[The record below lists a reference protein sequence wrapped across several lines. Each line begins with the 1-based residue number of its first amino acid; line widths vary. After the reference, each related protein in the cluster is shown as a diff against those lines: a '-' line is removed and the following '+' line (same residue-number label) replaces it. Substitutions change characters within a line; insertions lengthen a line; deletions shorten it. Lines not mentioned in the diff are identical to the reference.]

1 MAYVSL
7 YRKWRPQT
15 FSDLVGQD
23 HVVGTLV
30 NALRTGQVHHA
41 LLFTGTR
48 GTGKTSTARILAKA
62 LNCERG
68 PTPEPC
74 NQCEQCVAITEGTS
88 LDVIEIDA
96 ASHGSV
102 DDARDLR
109 EKASYAPASARYKVY
124 IVDEAHMVTTQGF
137 NAMLKVLE
145 EPPEHVRFVFA
156 TTEPHKVIEAI
167 RSRCQ
172 QHDFRRIRT
181 AVLVEDF
188 ARICAAEGVDIDQ
201 PALEL
206 VARAADGSHRDGMS
220 RLDQV
225 LTYAGKRVRLD
236 DVAQVLG
243 MLPVEL
249 RFDLAEALAAHRVA
263 DVFACIERVSEAGH
277 DLHQFAREA
286 LEHVRD
292 LYVLRVAPESSGLV
306 DVTAETRERLA
317 AQAERFDPGGLGRL
331 VRILGDLYLDLRTAT
346 DQRLVLEIGLARA
359 ALPEASLD
367 ADALLARIERLERRL
382 AIGTGEPA
390 QATPPAGPSVARAA
404 AGPVSSPS
412 SAGPVSSPSSAGLAS
427 TRASA
432 GPVPASSAPF
442 RSAAT
447 PAAPAATGASAASGA
462 ADPAAG
468 ATGAAPPVDG
478 RAAARAAPASTR
490 APAAAGRDGGKR
502 DGGKRAGSPDGQA
515 GSGGDGGARA
525 GGRAAAS
532 STRQSVPDAGSRA
545 AATRPTPASPSHQ
558 GAPDPA
564 VDGDWAPAPPAPSA
578 PIDLDLVLR
587 SWPLVVDKVRA
598 ASRVAA
604 TYLDNGRPVAV
615 EGRQVVVEFPPES
628 RFYADALS
636 KEGRSKRVDA
646 ALETV
651 LGGGLGIR
659 LTVGETTAVP
669 APTAGLP
676 ATSPPGG
683 GPPATDPEPLPP
695 GEPPPAAVDLA
706 EFEVDPENDQG
717 EVLDSDAD
725 TRAVA
730 DWAARELGGEVIA
743 ERPNDEAG
751 RGAATAR
758 TKERGPGGRGQR
770 GPAKERGRR

>member
-74 NQCEQCVAITEGTS
+74 NQCEQCVAITNGTS

-181 AVLVEDF
+181 AVLTEDF
-188 ARICAAEGVDIDQ
+188 ARICAAEGVDIDR

-206 VARAADGSHRDGMS
+206 IARAADGSHRDGMS
-220 RLDQV
+220 RLDQI

-236 DVAQVLG
+236 DVARVLG
-243 MLPVEL
+243 VLPIEL
-249 RFDLAEALAAHRVA
+249 RFDLAEALASHRVA

-277 DLHQFAREA
+277 DLQQFAREA

-317 AQAERFDPGGLGRL
+317 AQAERFDPGELGRL
-331 VRILGDLYLDLRTAT
+331 VRILGDLYIDLRTAT
-346 DQRLVLEIGLARA
+346 DQRLVLEIGMARA

-382 AIGTGEPA
+382 SIGTGDPA
-390 QATPPAGPSVARAA
+390 KATPLASPTVTPTSGPAASRAPAPAASATRTSLPAGAAAPAPAASAATRTSLPAGPAAAAPAASAATRTSLPAAPAA
-404 AGPVSSPS
+404 AGPAA
-412 SAGPVSSPSSAGLAS
+412 AGPAAAAPAA
-427 TRASA
+427 AAPAPAAPAAA
-432 GPVPASSAPF
+432 GPAPF

-447 PAAPAATGASAASGA
+447 PASPAVSDAGASAPAGIAAGGGPAGHEGAAAATGS
-462 ADPAAG
+462 
-468 ATGAAPPVDG
+468 
-478 RAAARAAPASTR
+478 R
-490 APAAAGRDGGKR
+490 AGR
-502 DGGKRAGSPDGQA
+502 
-515 GSGGDGGARA
+515 ARA
-525 GGRAAAS
+525 GGRAIA
-532 STRQSVPDAGSRA
+532 
-545 AATRPTPASPSHQ
+545 PARE
-558 GAPDPA
+558 APDPA
-564 VDGDWAPAPPAPSA
+564 VEGDWAPAQPAPSV
-578 PIDLDLVLR
+578 PVDLDLVLR
-587 SWPLVVDKVRA
+587 SWPLVVEKVRA

-615 EGRQVVVEFPPES
+615 EGRQVVVEFPPQS

-636 KEGRSKRVDA
+636 KDGRSKRVDA

-651 LGGGLGIR
+651 LGGGLEVR
-659 LTVGETTAVP
+659 LTIGETAGP
-669 APTAGLP
+669 APDA
-676 ATSPPGG
+676 
-683 GPPATDPEPLPP
+683 GPPATDPEPPPP
-695 GEPPPAAVDLA
+695 GEPPAVVDLA

-717 EVLDSDAD
+717 EALDSDAD
-725 TRAVA
+725 ARTVA
-730 DWAARELGGEVIA
+730 DWAARELGGEVIE
-743 ERPNDEAG
+743 ERPNDDAG
-751 RGAATAR
+751 RGAGTTRA
-758 TKERGPGGRGQR
+758 KERGPGGRGQR